1 MLRTT
6 LLTESEG
13 MVSVF
18 FLLWNSLQAIYVQPM
33 LTIYGS

>member
-6 LLTESEG
+6 LLTENEG
-13 MVSVF
+13 MA
-18 FLLWNSLQAIYVQPM
+18 LWNCLVAIYGHPM